1 MKLAWIRGP
10 DGEDGIIA
18 LFPVGAVSFVVGVD
32 FQAIIEA
39 VAMATQRIN
48 QEIRPLIPSNL
59 VARGKHAQKKSFNL
73 NWAIG
78 EVEGNFRLH
87 SWVDQRKESS

>member
-1 MKLAWIRGP
+1 MKLARIRGP

-39 VAMATQRIN
+39 VAMATQGIN